1 MDKSVAR
8 RIFAVILSVV
18 TAVQSPAAIALAEQ
32 SELPASE
39 LTVQTTEP
47 QDVSQG
53 AAQPAE
59 QPGEETSQPTYVDYV
74 PLQNGQ
80 TDNVEVVEEP
90 QAMEGYQV
98 EVVEPEPK
106 PTPTEQVLEVQE
118 DGGTDAEVEVLS
130 TASQT
135 PALNCDF
142 VQSCERELSNWP
154 AGKKSSE
161 WDCKYWVGPYPEQYT
176 DREPIDQNKG
186 GHWGYSTWCSEFVGW
201 NLWNVGLVPG
211 QTMPYVPDRSSAYYD
226 FYSAHSNLA
235 EIHENNGSYTPRR
248 GDIVLTNG
256 LGHTE
261 MVSEVEAGGMSWT
274 GVSGGDMLA
283 RVRHEITDKTY
294 KYFITIKWGN
304 TNVPHK
310 VDTSVPLTHV
320 VAKAIGDQKWTGKAV
335 TPKPTITYG
344 YHTLRE
350 GTDYTL
356 SYKNNV
362 NSGTARVV
370 ITGKGAYYGT
380 KTLSFTILES
390 QTTKTPVVSYC
401 THVQRIGWQGY
412 VKDGT
417 VSGTS
422 GQSKRLEGIRI
433 NLSNLP
439 VSGGIQ
445 YRTHI
450 QRKGWEK
457 DWKSNGTMSGTSG
470 KSLRLEAI
478 QIRLTGEMAQKYDV
492 YYRVHAQKI
501 GWMGWAKNGANAGTA
516 GYSYRLE
523 AIQIVLVP
531 KGQSRPTATLGGV
544 RQKVSTPF
552 KKR

>member
-1 MDKSVAR
+1 MTAQSVAKR
-8 RIFAVILSVV
+8 VFAIVLSVV
-18 TAVQSPAAIALAEQ
+18 TAVQIPAAIALAEQ
-32 SELPASE
+32 SESPTSE
-39 LTVQTTEP
+39 PTVQTTQPDAPE
-47 QDVSQG
+47 
-53 AAQPAE
+53 QPAE
-59 QPGEETSQPTYVDYV
+59 QPAEQPNETTDQPTYVDYV

-80 TDNVEVVEEP
+80 PDGAEVVEEP
-90 QAMEGYQV
+90 AAMEGYKV
-98 EVVEPEPK
+98 EVVEPEPE
-106 PTPTEQVLEVQE
+106 PNEQVVEVQE
-118 DGGTDAEVEVLS
+118 ENGTGVEIEVQS
-130 TASQT
+130 QTDQT
-135 PALNCDF
+135 PARDCDF
-142 VQSCERELSNWP
+142 VASCERELSKWP
-154 AGKKSSE
+154 AGQKQSQ
-161 WDCKYWVGPYPEQYT
+161 WACKYWVGPYPDKYT
-176 DREPIDQNKG
+176 DREPIDAAKG

-211 QTMPYVPDRSSAYYD
+211 QTMPYIPDRSSAFYD

-248 GDIVLTNG
+248 GDIVLTSG

-274 GVSGGDMLA
+274 GVSGGDMLT

-294 KYFITIKWGN
+294 RYFITIKWKN
-304 TNVPHK
+304 INVPHK

-320 VAKAIGDQKWTGKAV
+320 VAKAISDQKWTGKAV
-335 TPKPTITYG
+335 TPKPTVTYG
-344 YHTLRE
+344 YYNLRE

-356 SYKNNV
+356 SYKDNV
-362 NSGTARVV
+362 NSGTARVI

-380 KTLSFTILES
+380 KTLSFAIRKS
-390 QTTKTPVVSYC
+390 QTTKTPVVSYR
-401 THVQRIGWQGY
+401 THVQKIGWQGF
-412 VKDGT
+412 VKDGA

-433 NLSNLP
+433 KLGNLP
-439 VSGGIQ
+439 VSGSIQ

-457 DWKSNGTMSGTSG
+457 GWKSDGNMSGTSG

-478 QIRLTGEMAQKYDV
+478 QIRLTGEMAKKYDV
-492 YYRVHAQKI
+492 YYRVHAQKF
-501 GWMGWAKNGANAGTA
+501 GWMGWAKNGENAGTA

-531 KGQSRPTATLGGV
+531 KGQSKPTATLGGV